1 MRSALLSLAVVF
13 LMLGCA
19 SDGDGGRDA
28 GGFEDA
34 GPELGPPDAGP
45 SPETNVRYVGRFD
58 DADPSAVRFSWSGSG
73 FVVRFRGTGARATL
87 RGGRFFTLV
96 VDGDVQPDPLAVS
109 ESDASYDLAADLP
122 NREHTIEVYRRNAGS
137 FGPSVVG
144 GVAVDGEPLAVP
156 RPSRQME
163 IVGDSWSTGDGVD
176 APSESC
182 DFSTQNHYLTWG
194 AVAARALDAELSTV
208 ALSGKG
214 VVRSGDDRVDPLPVF
229 YDRVI
234 ATEAGS
240 TGTIRPVDAVFVS
253 AGANDLIEG
262 ELPAE
267 FVVAYASLLEQIR
280 VRHPDAIIA
289 CIWPKLPDA
298 AETARLREAIDA
310 AIAARLA
317 AGDARVTGA
326 DIELD
331 ELVDLAC
338 DGGHPGVETHALM
351 AENTITFLRAELGW

>member
-1 MRSALLSLAVVF
+1 MRSFLLSLAVVL
-13 LMLGCA
+13 LMLGCG
-19 SDGDGGRDA
+19 SDGD
-28 GGFEDA
+28 
-34 GPELGPPDAGP
+34 P
-45 SPETNVRYVGRFD
+45 SPETGVRYVGRFD

-87 RGGRFFTLV
+87 RGGRFFTVV
-96 VDGDVQPDPLAVS
+96 VDGVVQPDPLAVS
-109 ESDASYDLAADLP
+109 ESDATYDLASDLP
-122 NREHTIEVYRRNAGS
+122 NAEHTIEVYRRTEGS
-137 FGPSVVG
+137 LGPSVVG

-156 RPSRQME
+156 RPTRQME

-182 DFSTQNHYLTWG
+182 DLSTLNHYLTWG
-194 AVAARALDAELSTV
+194 AVAARAVDAELSTV

-253 AGANDLIEG
+253 AGANDFIEG
-262 ELPAE
+262 ELPGE
-267 FVVAYASLLEQIR
+267 FAVAYASLLEQIR
-280 VRHPDAIIA
+280 VQHPDAVIA

-298 AETARLREAIDA
+298 AETERVRAAIDA

-317 AGDARVTGA
+317 AGDARVTEA

-338 DGGHPGVETHALM
+338 DDGHPGVETHALM
-351 AENTITFLRAELGW
+351 AENTIAFLMAELGWSK